1 MILRRLG
8 NKNNIAKEIQKHF
21 PPHKIYVEPFF
32 GAGGMFFNKI
42 RANNNL
48 LNDIDS
54 EVFNLWIVVNEKS
67 NELND
72 FMCNTPYH
80 QDIVNYWNENKE
92 TDSIKKAARFLYL
105 TNYVFMGK
113 GTTLK
118 LNAAKNEFNL
128 RLTEKLTFCNKML
141 IDCQF
146 SNLDFRKFIKSINF
160 IQDGRQDEKQTLIY
174 ADPPYLETGNN
185 YSQSFTENDVIDL
198 FDCLQ
203 NTGAMF
209 AYSEFDHPFILSQA
223 DERKLNVITIGERH
237 NMKNRR
243 TEILVT
249 NYKKPLSLFDGV

>member
-1 MILRRLG
+1 MILRRIG

-32 GAGGMFFNKI
+32 GAGGMFFNKP
-42 RANNNL
+42 RVNNNL

-54 EVFNLWIVVNEKS
+54 EVFNLWIVVNERQK
-67 NELND
+67 ELHE

-80 QDIVNYWNENKE
+80 QDIVNYWHSNKE
-92 TDSIKKAARFLYL
+92 TGSIRKAARFLYL

-113 GTTLK
+113 GSTLK
-118 LNAAKNEFNL
+118 LSASKNEFNL
-128 RLTEKLTFCNKML
+128 TLSEKLSFCNRML

-146 SNLDFRKFIKSINF
+146 SNLDFRKFIRSINF
-160 IQDGRQDEKQTLIY
+160 KKDGRNDEKETLIY
-174 ADPPYLETGNN
+174 ADPPYLGTGHN
-185 YSQSFTENDVIDL
+185 YSHSFTENDAVDL

-203 NTGAMF
+203 KTGAMF
-209 AYSEFDHPFILSQA
+209 AYSEFDHPFILEQA
-223 DERKLNVITIGERH
+223 KERNLNVIVIGERH

-249 NYKKPLSLFDGV
+249 NYKQRLTLF

>member
-21 PPHKIYVEPFF
+21 PLHKIYVEPFF
-32 GAGGMFFNKI
+32 GAGGMFFNKP

-54 EVFNLWIVVNEKS
+54 EVFNLWIVVNEKA
-67 NELND
+67 NELNE
-72 FMCNTPYH
+72 FMCSTPYH

-92 TDSIKKAARFLYL
+92 IDSVKKAARFLYL

-113 GTTLK
+113 GTTIK

-128 RLTEKLTFCNKML
+128 TLTEKLSFCKKML

-146 SNLDFRKFIKSINF
+146 SNLDFRRFIKSINF

-198 FDCLQ
+198 FDCLEA
-203 NTGAMF
+203 TGAMF

-223 DERKLNVITIGERH
+223 NERKLNVITIGERQ